1 MTRAFT
7 STFNND
13 SPEHAAWNSVTRDDA
28 IDAELYRLQAQHIA
42 SAARGLVGNW
52 IPARN
57 LENTTHQYL
66 TGTPSTAVNHQIAE
80 INKRMAQLDDSGQA
94 EFRELYAHHTALI
107 TRVDRLLHQVENQN
121 AAILELSRIIDELKQ
136 DSFQPLEP
144 LEDVD

>member
-7 STFNND
+7 SPFNNA

-28 IDAELYRLQAQHIA
+28 INSELYRLRAQHIA
-42 SAARGLVGNW
+42 SAARGLEGNW

-57 LENTTHQYL
+57 LEDTTYSYM
-66 TGTPSTAVNHQIAE
+66 TAPASTAVNHQIAE
-80 INKRMAQLDDSGQA
+80 IHKRMAQLDDSGQA

-107 TRVDRLLHQVENQN
+107 TRVDRLLHQVESQN

-136 DSFQPLEP
+136 DDFQPLEP